1 MKGSLPKSQK
11 LATVRFEHKIH
22 VPNPN
27 SKPFEKNKNW
37 TDAIDMLGSESKE
50 KM

>member
-1 MKGSLPKSQK
+1 MTEKTL
-11 LATVRFEHKIH
+11 
-22 VPNPN
+22 NPN

-37 TDAIDMLGSESKE
+37 TDAIDILGSESKE